1 MVAEVIEVAGL
12 GLRVT
17 PMTAAETAEWV
28 VGGEGKRLLL
38 NHNLHSAFLYQKEPE
53 FRDFYAGAERVLI
66 DGAPILWL
74 AQRNARDGLGSS
86 YRIGS
91 TDWIDRLGDAAQAGR
106 LMLYGASESSNQAAV
121 SRLRHSLVGKGW
133 QVEGM
138 NGYVARDE
146 AIAWLRRERPS
157 VVIVGLGMPLQEE
170 FLRGA
175 WDELPDA
182 TYATVGG
189 AIDYIA
195 GSNALAPRWM
205 GRLGIEWL
213 WRLAHDP
220 RRLAHRY
227 LVEPFKLAWALIT
240 KERQR
245 SERARVPT
253 SRELTMPNEEIM
265 PSGQSQTT
273 DSEKM

>member
-1 MVAEVIEVAGL
+1 MVAEVVEINGL

-17 PMTAAETAEWV
+17 PMTAAETVEWV
-28 VGGEGKRLLL
+28 VRGEGKRLLL
-38 NHNLHSAFLYQKEPE
+38 NHNLHSAYLYQKEPE
-53 FRDFYAGAERVLI
+53 FRDFYASAERVVI

-74 AQRNARDGLGSS
+74 AQRSVQDDLNSS

-91 TDWIDRLGDAAQAGR
+91 TDWIDRLGDADRPGR
-106 LMLYGASESSNQAAV
+106 LMLYGATESSNQAAV
-121 SRLRHSLVGKGW
+121 SKLRLSLAGKGW
-133 QVEGM
+133 HVEGM
-138 NGYVARDE
+138 NGYVTRDE
-146 AIAWLRRERPS
+146 AIAWLRRAQPS
-157 VVIVGLGMPLQEE
+157 LVIVGLGMPLQEE
-170 FLRGA
+170 FLQGA
-175 WDELPDA
+175 WDELPVA

-205 GRLGIEWL
+205 GRLGVEWL

-227 LVEPFKLAWALIT
+227 LVEPFKLAWTLIT

-245 SERARVPT
+245 SERGALPK
-253 SRELTMPNEEIM
+253 PKEEITHT
-265 PSGQSQTT
+265 GQSQST